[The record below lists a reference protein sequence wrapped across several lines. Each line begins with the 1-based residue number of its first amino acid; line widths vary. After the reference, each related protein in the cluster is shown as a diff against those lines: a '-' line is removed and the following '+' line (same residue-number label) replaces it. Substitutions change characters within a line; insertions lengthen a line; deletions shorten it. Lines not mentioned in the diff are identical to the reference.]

1 MGREP
6 QEITGQAAAFCGS
19 TAPCADERLLKR
31 LHLVAF
37 TDPNDVLSYPVPQ
50 SWADQYMES
59 RLCSSITNVT
69 INLVQV
75 SSLLGL
81 GEFANPLN
89 AHLGY
94 AGDERVRGLLT
105 RGAGHDDVAPIV
117 EERCDW
123 TEIDPSLMD

>member
-1 MGREP
+1 
-6 QEITGQAAAFCGS
+6 
-19 TAPCADERLLKR
+19 
-31 LHLVAF
+31 
-37 TDPNDVLSYPVPQ
+37 
-50 SWADQYMES
+50 MES

-81 GEFANPLN
+81 GEFANPLT

-94 AGDERVRGLLT
+94 DGDERVRGLLT

-117 EERCDW
+117 EASCEW